1 MRSTRVTLK
10 NPMIAALLAYLIP
23 GAGHWYQGRRFKAT
37 IYSVCI
43 LSLFIWGMILGNWQP
58 VYSQLVYQTDRV
70 TPQMEKKVL
79 TTKFSF
85 GYAAQFFNG
94 AMALP
99 ALIQESRLRNE
110 QVRIDHLDSELQ
122 SDFIGMVSDFSGRGD
137 ELQIVKGAM
146 TIAPVNPS
154 GGEAVTGTLTASAA
168 DGQVVEYGLGGQIRL
183 GREVF
188 GSPRR
193 EIECRIVS
201 VDGEELNIDKTL
213 RGTISRSFFN
223 WYQAPCDSQ
232 ELDRLHGDLSRK
244 FDIASVFTWIAG
256 LLNLLAIWDA
266 ADGPAYGY
274 GNEKPE
280 DDEDD
285 DESAKKKP

>member
-1 MRSTRVTLK
+1 
-10 NPMIAALLAYLIP
+10 
-23 GAGHWYQGRRFKAT
+23 
-37 IYSVCI
+37 VCI

-58 VYSQLVYQTDRV
+58 VYSQLVYQTDG
-70 TPQMEKKVL
+70 TSPQMEKKVP

-110 QVRIDHLDSELQ
+110 LPSIDHLGSEIQ
-122 SDFIGMVSDFSGRGD
+122 SDFIGFISDFSGRGD
-137 ELQIVKGAM
+137 DLQIVTGAM
-146 TIAPVNPS
+146 IIAPVNPD
-154 GGEAVTGTLTASAA
+154 GGETITGTLKANAA
-168 DGQVVEYGLGGQIRL
+168 DGKVVEYGLGGQIKL

-193 EIECRIVS
+193 EIECHIVS
-201 VDGEELNIDKTL
+201 EDGQELNIGKSL
-213 RGTISRSFFN
+213 RGTIGRSFLN

-256 LLNLLAIWDA
+256 LLNVLAIWDA

-274 GNEKPE
+274 GDEKSE

-285 DESAKKKP
+285 DVTKKP

>member
-10 NPMIAALLAYLIP
+10 NPLIAALLAFLIP

-58 VYSQLVYQTDRV
+58 VYSQLVYRSDRDS
-70 TPQMEKKVL
+70 PQMEKKAP

-94 AMALP
+94 AVALP
-99 ALIQESRLRNE
+99 ALVQESRLRSE
-110 QVRIDHLDSELQ
+110 QVRADHLDAELQ
-122 SDFIGMVSDFSGRGD
+122 SDFTGMISDFSGRGD
-137 ELQIVKGAM
+137 DLQIVTGAM
-146 TIAPVNPS
+146 TIAPVNPN
-154 GGEAVTGTLTASAA
+154 GGEAVTGTLKVSAA
-168 DGQVVEYGLGGQIRL
+168 DGKVIEYGLGGQIRL

-193 EIECRIVS
+193 EIECRVIS
-201 VDGEELNIDKTL
+201 EDGQELKIDKSL
-213 RGTISRSFFN
+213 RGTISRGFFN

-232 ELDRLHGDLSRK
+232 ELDRLHGDLSRR

-274 GNEKPE
+274 GDEKS
-280 DDEDD
+280 DDEEDDD
-285 DESAKKKP
+285 DESQKKP

>member
-1 MRSTRVTLK
+1 MKSNRVTLK
-10 NPMIAALLAYLIP
+10 NPLIAALLAYLIP

-58 VYSQLVYQTDRV
+58 VYSQLVYQTDRFS
-70 TPQMEKKVL
+70 PQMEKKVP

-94 AMALP
+94 AMAFP

-110 QVRIDHLDSELQ
+110 QPGISRLDSE
-122 SDFIGMVSDFSGRGD
+122 IESDFSGFIADFSGRSD
-137 ELQIVKGAM
+137 DLEIVTGTLK
-146 TIAPVNPS
+146 IAPVNPA
-154 GGEAVTGTLTASAA
+154 GGESITGNLTANTA
-168 DGQVVEYGLGGQIRL
+168 DGKVVEYELGGQISI

-193 EIECRIVS
+193 EIECRV
-201 VDGEELNIDKTL
+201 VGENGQELNIDKSL
-213 RGTISRSFFN
+213 RGTISRSFLN
-223 WYQAPCDSQ
+223 WYQAPCDSR

-274 GNEKPE
+274 GDEKSE
-280 DDEDD
+280 DDEDND
-285 DESAKKKP
+285 DSKKP

>member
-10 NPMIAALLAYLIP
+10 NPMIAALLAYLVP

-70 TPQMEKKVL
+70 SPQMEKKVP

-110 QVRIDHLDSELQ
+110 QPEIDRLDSEIQ
-122 SDFIGMVSDFSGRGD
+122 SDFSGFISDFSGRGD
-137 ELQIVKGAM
+137 DLQIVTGAM
-146 TIAPVNPS
+146 TIAPVNPD
-154 GGEAVTGTLTASAA
+154 GGETITGTLKASGA
-168 DGQVVEYGLGGQIRL
+168 DGKVVEYGLGGQIKL

-201 VDGEELNIDKTL
+201 EDGQELNIDKSL
-213 RGTISRSFFN
+213 RGTISRSFLN

-274 GNEKPE
+274 GDEKSE
-280 DDEDD
+280 DEDEDD
-285 DESAKKKP
+285 DDVKKKS

>member
-1 MRSTRVTLK
+1 MRNTRVNLK
-10 NPMIAALLAYLIP
+10 NPLIAALLAYLIP

-70 TPQMEKKVL
+70 TPQMEKKVP

-99 ALIQESRLRNE
+99 ALVQESRLRNE

-122 SDFIGMVSDFSGRGD
+122 SDFVGMVSDFSGRGD
-137 ELQIVKGAM
+137 DLQIVTGTM

-154 GGEAVTGTLTASAA
+154 GGEAVTGTLKSSAA
-168 DGQVVEYGLGGQIRL
+168 DGKVVEYGLGGQIRL

-213 RGTISRSFFN
+213 RGTISRSFLN

-280 DDEDD
+280 DEEDD
-285 DESAKKKP
+285 DEDAPKKS

>member
-70 TPQMEKKVL
+70 SPQMEKKVP

-94 AMALP
+94 AVALP

-110 QVRIDHLDSELQ
+110 QPMIDHLESEIQ
-122 SDFIGMVSDFSGRGD
+122 SDFSGFISDFSGRGD
-137 ELQIVKGAM
+137 DLQLVTGTMI
-146 TIAPVNPS
+146 IAPVNPD
-154 GGEAVTGTLTASAA
+154 GGETITGTLKANAA
-168 DGQVVEYGLGGQIRL
+168 DGKVVEYGLGGQIRL
-183 GREVF
+183 AREVF

-201 VDGEELNIDKTL
+201 EDGQELNIDKSL
-213 RGTISRSFFN
+213 RGTISRSFLN

-274 GNEKPE
+274 GDEKSE

-285 DESAKKKP
+285 DDAKKS